1 MPRLLL
7 LFSQNVNHS
16 PEFWRLSGRKS
27 HLCPP
32 KSLKMLL
39 IPRFCCQQYSC
50 VKERNLQIAAKLREF
65 DCNVSNRVIGEIVS
79 FLVLFFFLPLPN
91 TECLIFEQRSCYIKA
106 IHYILY
112 QLKQVRSALSGAWVR
127 QQPATQSRSVWDLW
141 LTESD
146 PPAWTLSQT
155 QQAADTHT
163 RPDAYR
169 SKRIVI
175 TAQIY
180 KWTFARNACRQPRAC
195 TRRHL
200 LLQTFVSCTGMPFGQ
215 AAASDIPLTKSLC
228 SSASAQQCFPT
239 WCLYQ
244 QV

>member
-16 PEFWRLSGRKS
+16 PEFWRLSRRKS

-65 DCNVSNRVIGEIVS
+65 DCNVSNRVIVS
-79 FLVLFFFLPLPN
+79 FLVLVFFLPLPN

-112 QLKQVRSALSGAWVR
+112 QLKQVRSALSGAWVLEAASNTE
-127 QQPATQSRSVWDLW
+127 QISVRSVADWKRSSCLDAIPDPAGCRHAH
-141 LTESD
+141 TSGCVQKQMYSD
-146 PPAWTLSQT
+146 N
-155 QQAADTHT
+155 
-163 RPDAYR
+163 R
-169 SKRIVI
+169 SNI
-175 TAQIY
+175 
-180 KWTFARNACRQPRAC
+180 
-195 TRRHL
+195 
-200 LLQTFVSCTGMPFGQ
+200 
-215 AAASDIPLTKSLC
+215 
-228 SSASAQQCFPT
+228 
-239 WCLYQ
+239 
-244 QV
+244 

>member
-65 DCNVSNRVIGEIVS
+65 DCDVSNRVIVS
-79 FLVLFFFLPLPN
+79 FLVLFFFLPL
-91 TECLIFEQRSCYIKA
+91 QRSCYIKA

-127 QQPATQSRSVWDLW
+127 QQRATQSRSVWDLW